1 MAIVVAF
8 ITVNLHLSTIIL
20 ISVMLVDFYLV
31 AMVYFWDMTLNMFTG
46 ISMVIALGIAVDY
59 STHIAHTYLM
69 AQPPASCK
77 TNREKR
83 YYKAKKAVSQMGSS
97 VFHAAFSS
105 FLSLIP
111 LGYADSYHF
120 MVFFRTW
127 SSITFFGF
135 LNGLIFLPVLLSE
148 VGPLVSHESESTEE
162 TTEVESDQVPKELEL
177 EKQASSTSSRSLV
190 SRNKGHH

>member
-1 MAIVVAF
+1 
-8 ITVNLHLSTIIL
+8 
-20 ISVMLVDFYLV
+20 
-31 AMVYFWDMTLNMFTG
+31 
-46 ISMVIALGIAVDY
+46 
-59 STHIAHTYLM
+59 
-69 AQPPASCK
+69 
-77 TNREKR
+77 
-83 YYKAKKAVSQMGSS
+83 MGSS

-111 LGYADSYHF
+111 LGFADSYHF

-162 TTEVESDQVPKELEL
+162 TTEAESDQVPKELEL
-177 EKQASSTSSRSLV
+177 EKQASSTSSRSMI
-190 SRNKGHH
+190 SRNKGRT